1 MCNICHHEFK
11 QIYSPNN
18 DTEMNQ
24 MQSKIDKTYLFNTLI
39 QSLKSNVDELQTEN
53 DILKKSLEFY
63 RNL

>member
-1 MCNICHHEFK
+1 
-11 QIYSPNN
+11 
-18 DTEMNQ
+18 

-39 QSLKSNVDELQTEN
+39 QSLKSNVDESQTVN